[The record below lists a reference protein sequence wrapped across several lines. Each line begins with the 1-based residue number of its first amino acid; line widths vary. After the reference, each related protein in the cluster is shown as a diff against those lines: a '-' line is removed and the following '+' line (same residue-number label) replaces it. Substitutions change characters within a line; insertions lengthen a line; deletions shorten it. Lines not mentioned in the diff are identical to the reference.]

1 VLSQLQTK
9 RLRLLGLLVTGSFA
23 FKSAMNQIYLSE
35 TAIDLRATR
44 IATIIGNSRA
54 SPRF

>member
-23 FKSAMNQIYLSE
+23 FKLAMNQIYLSE
-35 TAIDLRATR
+35 EPLSK
-44 IATIIGNSRA
+44 GSG
-54 SPRF
+54 